1 MNRKNW
7 ILSGLVF
14 SAFAGLHLGLRWG
27 FPSLQGLG
35 LALFLGA
42 VLVLFFGR

>member
-7 ILSGLVF
+7 ILSGLVL
-14 SAFAGLHLGLRWG
+14 SAFAGLHLGLRTG
-27 FPSLQGLG
+27 LAPVQALG

-42 VLVLFFGR
+42 VLVLFLGR

>member
-7 ILSGLVF
+7 ILSGLVL
-14 SAFAGLHLGLRWG
+14 SAFAGLHLGLRSG
-27 FPSLQGLG
+27 FVPLQALG

-42 VLVLFFGR
+42 ILVLFLGR